1 MKGMLQIELPMRRQ
15 SLKDYRK
22 IKMCIIKTPL
32 YFTKQKK
39 RQTALF
45 LFNYYK
51 THSFEWVSFGGS
63 YWIRTSDFYPVKVTL

>member
-45 LFNYYK
+45 LFNYYNVGH
-51 THSFEWVSFGGS
+51 TGFEPV
-63 YWIRTSDFYPVKVTL
+63 TSTLSR

>member
-1 MKGMLQIELPMRRQ
+1 MKGMSQIELPMRHQ

-22 IKMCIIKTPL
+22 IKMRIIKTPL

-45 LFNYYK
+45 LFNYYNVGH
-51 THSFEWVSFGGS
+51 TGFEPV
-63 YWIRTSDFYPVKVTL
+63 TSTLSR